1 MAVSP
6 CYLFKNSLEYIPMS
20 DITKTVPAGTRG
32 VYVLYDGSDGS
43 HMNVVYVGMSRG
55 DKFTIGSRLLNHK
68 RNKANLW
75 THFSLYEVWD
85 NITSAQV
92 EELEVFLGTS
102 SRRMRSPTCWPSK
115 GGLEPWIKSSGSGR
129 MIGFIARQDPGENWE
144 VPPHPRLD
152 VGNLL
157 APEEL
162 FSLRSWPCRE

>member
-92 EELEVFLGTS
+92 EELEGFFRHVFA
-102 SRRMRSPTCWPSK
+102 K
-115 GGLEPWIKSSGSGR
+115 D
-129 MIGFIARQDPGENWE
+129 A
-144 VPPHPRLD
+144 VA
-152 VGNLL
+152 NLL
-157 APEEL
+157 AKQR
-162 FSLRSWPCRE
+162 RSGTMDKIQRKRKNDWLHSTPGPRGKLGGSSASEVRRRQSSRARGTI